1 MAQIGVFYVLC
12 ILLVLPNGR
21 IEPKR
26 TTMEVGLQRLV
37 ATDFGL
43 PLVIERDG
51 SYDPGIGGVECV
63 GDAGEFRREPE
74 GFLVT

>member
-1 MAQIGVFYVLC
+1 MAQIAVFMMLC
-12 ILLVLPNGR
+12 ICLVLPNGG

-26 TTMEVGLQRLV
+26 TAMEVGLQRLQ

-43 PLVIERDG
+43 PLVIGRDVT
-51 SYDPGIGGVECV
+51 YDPGIGGVECV
-63 GDAGEFRREPE
+63 GNAGEFRRKPE